1 MMRQHTN
8 KAVATTGGQRA
19 DVQKLL
25 TVTEVAAI
33 LGLSRVK
40 VFALLKQRPNGLP
53 SVKIGGARRVQPNKL
68 QAWIEQHAEQA

>member
-1 MMRQHTN
+1 MRQRTN
-8 KAVATTGGQRA
+8 TAVATKGGQPA
-19 DVQKLL
+19 DLQKLL

-33 LGLSRVK
+33 LGLSKVK

-68 QAWIEQHAEQA
+68 QAWIEQQSESA

>member
-1 MMRQHTN
+1 MIKQHTN
-8 KAVATTGGQRA
+8 RAVATTGGQRA

-33 LGLSRVK
+33 LGLSRVR
-40 VFALLKQRPNGLP
+40 VFALLKQRPNGPP

-68 QAWIEQHAEQA
+68 QTWIEQHAE

>member
-1 MMRQHTN
+1 MIRQHTN
-8 KAVATTGGQRA
+8 RAVATTGGHRP

-25 TVTEVAAI
+25 TVAEVAAI

-68 QAWIEQHAEQA
+68 QAWIEQHAE

>member
-1 MMRQHTN
+1 MRQRTN
-8 KAVATTGGQRA
+8 MAVATKGGQSA
-19 DVQKLL
+19 DLQKLL

-33 LGLSRVK
+33 LGLSKVK

-68 QAWIEQHAEQA
+68 QAWIEQHAE